1 MSFCEC
7 NTSWNEE
14 LSPEH
19 FIYIFYEWEIVPSNN
34 NKSDS
39 LYKRKYGSYT
49 EVHVRLSDEKNTS
62 IHSTKLYNFRA
73 HFKFNIK
80 YCKTNETEINDVK
93 SF

>member
-1 MSFCEC
+1 MSFCKC

-14 LSPEH
+14 LSPA
-19 FIYIFYEWEIVPSNN
+19 FYIFYEWEIVPSNN

-49 EVHVRLSDEKNTS
+49 EVHVWLSDEKNTS

-73 HFKFNIK
+73 HFQFNIK
-80 YCKTNETEINDVK
+80 YCKTNETEVNDVK
-93 SF
+93 TF